1 MAELALVGDGPEMYQ
16 IWLGGS
22 PNLTRLALKWKDKV
36 KWVDMDSTL
45 EPLLAFWKQ
54 QRSHSD
60 EAFGDFCTRIGL
72 QALTEYVQSP
82 FIYIFFSSHVSK
94 RPPYSDPVDVIIVL
108 LRPTVNSYLGNSLTT
123 EILTISSSYIHTSTT
138 FHPQLWQ
145 RNRHLCKKK
154 TFFRREHLFKI
165 FKLN

>member
-22 PNLTRLALKWKDKV
+22 PDLTRLALKWKDKV
-36 KWVDMDSTL
+36 KWVDMDATL

-72 QALTEYVQSP
+72 QGLSEYVPLS
-82 FIYIFFSSHVSK
+82 
-94 RPPYSDPVDVIIVL
+94 
-108 LRPTVNSYLGNSLTT
+108 
-123 EILTISSSYIHTSTT
+123 STT
-138 FHPQLWQ
+138 QSAATSFQL
-145 RNRHLCKKK
+145 
-154 TFFRREHLFKI
+154 
-165 FKLN
+165 